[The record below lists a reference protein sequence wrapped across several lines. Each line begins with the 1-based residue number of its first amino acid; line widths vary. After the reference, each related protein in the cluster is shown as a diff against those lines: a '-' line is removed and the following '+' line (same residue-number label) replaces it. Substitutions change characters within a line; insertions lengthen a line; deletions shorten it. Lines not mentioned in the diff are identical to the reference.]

1 MSISPGTMTV
11 GILAIVAG
19 LVGAYTVRTALL
31 AEQVVEVAPVVTTV
45 PLAATD
51 LPAGRTLSLGDISL
65 IEITAEELARRELPM
80 TLVMADPQ
88 QIIGRTLET
97 ATKRGEPFLTTSM
110 YLEGTGPDISQML
123 KPGFRAF
130 TIEIPKVLAGNVV
143 QGTVIDVILRTDARE
158 ASETELAIPETTLT
172 LIQGVEVLN
181 VEHPQPVAAA
191 AATDTRYI
199 NNTAPPKRSP
209 VITLAV
215 TLEQANALRA
225 VEGRGELSLV
235 ARAADDSQVVS
246 GGNVPVT
253 LESLLG
259 ITADTTTFV
268 TEAYRGGSRDQNTF
282 RSNIRTSQPS
292 VAADRDV
299 AKTVSTGGKTLKNDN
314 RQVTAN

>member
-65 IEITAEELARRELPM
+65 IEITAEELDRRELPM

-110 YLEGTGPDISQML
+110 YLEGTGPDISKKL

-130 TIEIPKVLAGNVV
+130 TLEIPKVLAGNVV
-143 QGTVIDVILRTDARE
+143 EGTIIDVILRTDARD

-172 LIQGVEVLN
+172 LVQGVEVLN
-181 VEHPQPVAAA
+181 VEHPQPVVATAV
-191 AATDTRYI
+191 TDTRYI
-199 NNTAPPKRSP
+199 NNTAPRKRSP

-225 VEGRGELSLV
+225 VEGRGDLSLV
-235 ARAADDSQVVS
+235 ARAADDSQVVA
-246 GGNVPVT
+246 GGSAPVT

-282 RSNIRTSQPS
+282 RGNFRTSQPP
-292 VAADRDV
+292 VTADRDV
-299 AKTVSTGGKTLKNDN
+299 AVAISTGGKTLKSDT
-314 RQVTAN
+314 RQETAN